1 MATQQIPNQN
11 NINAVIESIVGNIN
25 VTQQILG
32 ATTAA
37 IANVVKKQKSIDAD
51 FKQFRKLRNNIT
63 DFCDVTKVI
72 INSLCTDL
80 PNGKS
85 LSDLL
90 GRIEETDKK
99 GTIQVKY
106 TVVDAV
112 AQIANIIDSTFGV
125 MEKISSFEMGF
136 RRAAAIKR
144 NIKILKLVVGD
155 LLKDLTNVFTDL
167 AANVD
172 MNAILGSLIKEP
184 DVTLERIVK
193 DVNQKDEFT
202 SIDKSITTKSIKQG
216 KLGLLD
222 VFEKTFGLVGLMVN
236 MKVPNILVLHYKMNK
251 VKRALK
257 IVFNSLMKFTQK
269 VLTNDAMKNL
279 DRLGAAIM
287 GDGNG
292 GKKTGIYN
300 IVTKLQMLI
309 PAIKE
314 ISFTRRNRRRI
325 IRALNRIGKVFTKI
339 VTIVNAKLTG
349 TLDDKAFSRKLAIVN
364 ANIESIGELIKAV
377 AALSGPSFVVWTTS
391 WLISKAIKSI
401 VLIIDSINT
410 LKDKEISNITIIDE
424 LNDVFEKLK
433 NVAKNIAITG
443 LLAIPAMLAML
454 VILPFVAAL
463 GLFIV
468 ALNWVSTLVG
478 EIAQHTAKNIGEI
491 NKLIASLMIAGV
503 AILLFALATP
513 IIVAAISDNIWPFIL
528 LLAGAI
534 ALLFIVTFIA
544 KKLSAKA
551 AVNTIQLAV
560 SIIIIMGAL
569 LAAAVVILVAGLMA
583 RLLKDTESILNIL
596 IMVGGMIVLSVIMIG
611 LGFALAALM
620 PIMGVAVAGLGSLTV
635 LMALLV
641 VAGLSIIT
649 LGSYKFDFGS
659 YASGNFAEGDMGS
672 GDGAIGNVGKIFAFT
687 RYIGSQLKNYIE
699 EGGIKEMRKSK
710 RLLRQV
716 NRTVKQIVN
725 IANRLNHLQTIKLNT
740 DAITNNVES
749 IFTFIT
755 KLDTKINKFMNPDA
769 AATATNNT
777 TIKTDTTIKDML
789 KNMVKGTLN
798 GMTRRREIRQ
808 ANRALNKVEKVVTT
822 LNNIGETLVSI
833 SEFKMEQPF
842 MDSIT
847 NNVQKIFDFIGILDG
862 HIASFMVADTNPD
875 EIIDAQKLSKKEW
888 RKANRKLSKVESTIA
903 TLQGIGEALNTIKD
917 LKLDVNTKET
927 IKTNVELA
935 LGSVETI
942 SSIIT
947 GKGDKI
953 KIDED
958 EIDKLNP
965 LIDYIKNLNNGFKGI
980 DNADPV
986 KVEKNINNYI
996 RFVDKVNSVQVEKVQ
1011 KTAQMFEQ
1019 MSKFSSSIKGDF
1031 DKLAESLSEKLLP
1044 VLEEL
1049 KEVMG
1054 VLPEKIDNGFQN
1066 TSASIAAVNAA
1077 PTTENVTAQ
1086 VNRENPNLTKEQ
1098 VDAMV
1103 KTRINEKAQADA
1115 NGMNAKLDELIS
1127 LLKGFGGDTVVVR
1140 TL

>member
-25 VTQQILG
+25 MTQQILG

-37 IANVVKKQKSIDAD
+37 IANVVKKQKNIDAD
-51 FKQFRKLRNNIT
+51 FKQFKKLKNSIT
-63 DFCDVTKVI
+63 DFCNVTNVI
-72 INSLCTDL
+72 IKSLCTDL
-80 PNGKS
+80 PDGKS
-85 LSDLL
+85 LGDLL

-99 GTIQVKY
+99 GTKQVKY

-112 AQIANIIDSTFGV
+112 AQIVNIIDSTFSV
-125 MEKISSFEMGF
+125 IEKISSFEMGF
-136 RRAAAIKR
+136 RKAFAIKR
-144 NIKILKLVVGD
+144 NIKILKLVVSD

-172 MNAILGSLIKEP
+172 MNAILGSLVKEP
-184 DVTLERIVK
+184 DVTLEKIIK
-193 DVNQKDEFT
+193 DVNQKNEYALT
-202 SIDKSITTKSIKQG
+202 DKSITTKSIKQG

-236 MKVPNILVLHYKMNK
+236 LKVPNILVLRHKMHK

-257 IVFNSLMKFTQK
+257 VVFNSLMNFTQK

-309 PAIKE
+309 PAIKD
-314 ISFTRRNRRRI
+314 ISFSRRKRRRI
-325 IRALNRIGKVFTKI
+325 VRAIRRIGVVFNKIIELVNTKL
-339 VTIVNAKLTG
+339 AG
-349 TLDDKAFSRKLAIVN
+349 TLDNKDFARRLSIVN
-364 ANIESIGELIKAV
+364 ANIENIGTLIKNV
-377 AALSGPSFVVWTTS
+377 AALSGPAFVVWTTS
-391 WLISKAIKSI
+391 WLIRKAIEKI
-401 VLIIDSINT
+401 ILIIDSINK
-410 LKDKEISNITIIDE
+410 LKDKDISNITIIEE

-433 NVAKNIAITG
+433 DASKNIVITG
-443 LLAIPAMLAML
+443 LLAWPAIRAMF
-454 VILPFVAAL
+454 VIVLFVGAL
-463 GLFIV
+463 GLFIIT
-468 ALNWVSTLVG
+468 LNWVSKLIG
-478 EIAQHTAKNIGEI
+478 EVAEHTVKNIGEI
-491 NKLIASLMIAGV
+491 SKLIASLMIVGV

-513 IIVAAISDNIWPFIL
+513 VIVWAITDNLTPFLML
-528 LLAGAI
+528 LGGAI
-534 ALLFIVTFIA
+534 VLLFIMTLV
-544 KKLSAKA
+544 A
-551 AVNTIQLAV
+551 AVISKIARNNAIKV
-560 SIIIIMGAL
+560 SINLIVIMGAL
-569 LAAAVVILVAGLMA
+569 LAAATVILVASLMA
-583 RLLKDTESILNIL
+583 RLLKDTDSIVNIL
-596 IMVGGMIVLSVIMIG
+596 IMIGGMIAISAIMIG
-611 LGFALAALM
+611 LGLALSLLM
-620 PIMGVAVAGLGSLTV
+620 PVMGVAVGGLGSLTA

-649 LGSYKFDFGS
+649 LGSYQFDFGS
-659 YASGNFAEGDMGS
+659 YKSGKVTDGDMGE
-672 GDGAIGNVGKIFAFT
+672 GTGAIGNVGKIFAFT
-687 RYIGSQLKNYIE
+687 RYIGAQLKDYIKD
-699 EGGIKEMRKSK
+699 GGIKEMRKSK

-725 IANRLNHLQTIKLNT
+725 IANRLNYLQTIKLNT
-740 DAITNNVES
+740 SAITANVES
-749 IFTFIT
+749 IFTFI
-755 KLDTKINKFMNPDA
+755 KDLDTKIQDFMKPEEA
-769 AATATNNT
+769 G
-777 TIKTDTTIKDML
+777 IVKGDTTIKGIL
-789 KNMVKGTLN
+789 TNMVKGTLN
-798 GMTRRREIRQ
+798 GMVKRREMRQ

-822 LNNIGETLVSI
+822 LDNIGEVLVSI

-847 NNVQKIFDFIGILDG
+847 NNVQKIFEFIGKLDE
-862 HIASFMVADTNPD
+862 HIAAFMVADINPED
-875 EIIDAQKLSKKEW
+875 VIDAQKLSKKEW
-888 RKANRKLSKVESTIA
+888 RKANRKLSKVEATIA

-917 LKLDVNTKET
+917 LKLDAKAQEA
-927 IKTNVELA
+927 IKLNVELA
-935 LGSVETI
+935 LGSVESI
-942 SSIIT
+942 AGIIT
-947 GKGDKI
+947 GKSNNI

-958 EIDKLNP
+958 EIEKLMP
-965 LIDYIKNLNNGFKGI
+965 LIDYIKALNNGFKGI
-980 DNADPV
+980 DNTDPV

-996 RFVDKVNSVQVEKVQ
+996 KFVDKVNSVQVEKVQ

-1077 PTTENVTAQ
+1077 PTTDNVTAQ
-1086 VNRENPNLTKEQ
+1086 INRENPNLTKEE

-1115 NGMNAKLDELIS
+1115 NGVTAKMDELIS
-1127 LLKGFGGDTVVVR
+1127 LLKGFGGENVVVR
-1140 TL
+1140 TV